1 MREIEN
7 ELILFGFFSGTSPLY
22 VIKTIFNSPPI
33 EEDVIGAISLIVW
46 SLIVVVSLKY
56 SIFILMADNHGEG
69 DWSNKSSWLS
79 D

>member
-1 MREIEN
+1 
-7 ELILFGFFSGTSPLY
+7 
-22 VIKTIFNSPPI
+22 
-33 EEDVIGAISLIVW
+33 VIGAISLIVW